1 MTTPT
6 APTSTASRAVIPLA
20 IAQFIM
26 VLDSSVMSV
35 SISQLVEEFDTTVST
50 IQLAITLYALVMAA
64 LMLTGGKLGD
74 LFGRLRMFRIGLVI
88 YGVGSLLTALAP
100 TVGVLIVGW
109 SFIEGAGAALVL
121 PALAALVAGSYP
133 GSAARARAYGIIGGV
148 AGAGIAIGPLLG
160 GWMTTAYSWRWVFA
174 GEVVFVIFVL
184 VVSGWIAEDRST
196 LKRFRLDVGGSLLS
210 AAGLALV
217 VIGVLQ
223 SGVWGW
229 IQPRQS
235 PITPF
240 GFSLTPFVIAAGLLV
255 LWGFAAWERR
265 VARLGGTPLLD
276 MRNLGIPAL
285 RSGLASLV
293 AQNFVLLGLFF
304 AIPLYLQVT
313 QGFDAFETG
322 LRLLPTSLAMLVAA
336 ALGARFG
343 QPFGARAVTRAG
355 LGTIGLACLVLIT
368 TIDPELSGVP
378 FGIGMA
384 LLGLGTGLLAS
395 QLGNVVQS
403 VVPPEARSEAGG
415 LQYTAQNLGSSLG
428 TALVG
433 ALMVGALAAGVTSL
447 IAADPD
453 LESSVAEQATVRVSQ
468 GIEYVPPAQAEE
480 ALLAAGIA
488 ADQVDDLIESYA
500 DAQLAGIKIGIL
512 VCAGATLLAFP
523 ATRRLPGRQSATA
536 GRPGEDEVSARP

>member
-1 MTTPT
+1 MAELA
-6 APTSTASRAVIPLA
+6 APALPASRAVIPLA
-20 IAQFIM
+20 TAQFIM

-35 SISQLVEEFDTTVST
+35 SISQLVEEFDTSVST

-88 YGVGSLLTALAP
+88 YGVGSLITALAP
-100 TVGVLIVGW
+100 TVGVLIAGW
-109 SFIEGAGAALVL
+109 SFVEGAGAALVL

-133 GSAARARAYGIIGGV
+133 EGAARARAYGIIGGV

-160 GWMTTAYSWRWVFA
+160 GWMTTEYSWRWVFA
-174 GEVVFVIFVL
+174 GEVVFVVFVL
-184 VVSGWIAEDRST
+184 VVSGWIAEDRSS
-196 LKRFRLDVGGSLLS
+196 LRRFRLDVVGALLS
-210 AAGLALV
+210 AVGLALI

-229 IQPRQS
+229 VQPRQS

-240 GFSLTPFVIAAGLLV
+240 GFSLTLFVIASGLLV

-265 VARLGGTPLLD
+265 VVRSGGTPLLD
-276 MRNLGIPAL
+276 VRNLGIPAL
-285 RSGLASLV
+285 RAGLASLV

-313 QGFDAFETG
+313 QGLNAFDTG
-322 LRLLPTSLAMLVAA
+322 MRLLPTSLAMLAAA

-343 QPFGARAVTRAG
+343 QPFGARAITRVG
-355 LGTIGLACLVLIT
+355 LGTICLACLVLLT

-403 VVPPEARSEAGG
+403 AVPPEARSEAGG

-433 ALMVGALAAGVTSL
+433 ALMIGALAAAVTSL

-480 ALLAAGIA
+480 ALLAAGIP
-488 ADQVDDLIESYA
+488 ADQVDDLVESYA
-500 DAQLAGIKIGIL
+500 DAQLAGVKIGVL
-512 VCAGATLLAFP
+512 VCAGASLLALP
-523 ATRRLPGRQSATA
+523 ATRRLPGRQATA
-536 GRPGEDEVSARP
+536 KGRPEENEVSPRS